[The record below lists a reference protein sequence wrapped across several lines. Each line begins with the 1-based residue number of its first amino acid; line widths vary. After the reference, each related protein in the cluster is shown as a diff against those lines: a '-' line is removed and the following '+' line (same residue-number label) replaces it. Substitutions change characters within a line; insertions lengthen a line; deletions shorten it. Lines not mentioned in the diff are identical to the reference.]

1 MVIVKFIIDETGKV
15 TNPVIEKGIGAGCD
29 EEALRLVSAMPQ
41 WTPGMQDG
49 KPVKVSMKLPFQFIP
64 TEKE

>member
-1 MVIVKFIIDETGKV
+1 V